1 MTVMEVTRARTR
13 RMEWR
18 AGVVLPVLLALVAAL
33 APGSRAAAQVVSAL
47 KAHDDSQPIMAEARS
62 QVLLEDEQVAVLEG
76 DAVIRQG
83 DLELKADRIAIRYET
98 GEDAARPRV
107 RRMEARGHVRLKSP
121 SEEVTA
127 DWGIYDVASRMILMG
142 GGVELR
148 RAGNLLTGSLMEIDL
163 DSGLIRLSAA
173 GAEDGRVKGL
183 FRPPE
188 RAPQKETPP
197 PSGPP
202 TGGKD
207 RS

>member
-1 MTVMEVTRARTR
+1 MTSVRTMRKALIGPAWRAR
-13 RMEWR
+13 
-18 AGVVLPVLLALVAAL
+18 AVLTAVALLAAAVL
-33 APGSRAAAQVVSAL
+33 AGPRAAAQVVSAL
-47 KAHDDSQPIMAEARS
+47 KAHDDSQPILAEARS

-98 GEDAARPRV
+98 GEDAARPTV
-107 RRMEARGHVRLKSP
+107 KRMEARGHVRLKSP

-148 RAGNLLTGSLMEIDL
+148 RAGNLLTGSRMEIDL
-163 DSGLIRLSAA
+163 DSGLIRLSAED
-173 GAEDGRVKGL
+173 AEDGRVKGL

-188 RAPQKETPP
+188 RAPQEEPP
-197 PSGPP
+197 RAPGSPP
-202 TGGKD
+202 GGKD
-207 RS
+207 GR